1 MSTIP
6 KDPVTAES
14 SGTATE
20 PADDTGRLDG
30 ASRARIFAVLAVI
43 VLFTEVAPMQYTI
56 VAAALQKIAPTF
68 PGVGANINWAIIVF
82 GLIGAAASP
91 LIGKMS
97 DVWGKKR
104 MFLVCGVL
112 FMLGCVLDAV
122 TSNWAIF
129 LIGRGLQA
137 TAIATAVIAYGLIR
151 DLMPRKYVPLG
162 LGITATGL
170 GLSAVAG
177 PLLGGYLVDNY
188 SWRAIFWCLA
198 GFTLLMLPLVAIVVP
213 ESKLRVPER
222 IDVIGAVLLSAGA
235 ALTLIYLDKGQDWGW
250 SRPGTLI
257 WLIGGFALLVL
268 FVVVETRVS
277 RPIMDMKLLFHPRV
291 ALVLAG
297 ALFASFLIGVQSY
310 AMGYM
315 TQTPDEATI
324 AGKVHEGTLVQLQAQ
339 TGQPL
344 PPEAVQVTLDP
355 GYTYGNGYTLLEFA
369 IRIALLQAVLAMICG
384 ALAGVLARRIGAR
397 LPLVSA
403 LTLFAAAG
411 VCYAVL
417 PHTSAV
423 FLWVSAI
430 FGIGF
435 GFYYAS
441 MPILMVEAVPQEQQ
455 GISLGML
462 GVMQSMGV
470 AVGLA
475 IVTAFLT
482 ANPMSALVSVA
493 GQPAQPAPVPGIFG
507 DHGYEMGFWFAAGA
521 SVLALLIALAMRHGR
536 TPATGG
542 TAH

>member
-6 KDPVTAES
+6 SDPATTES
-14 SGTATE
+14 PGVVSE
-20 PADDTGRLDG
+20 SADDTGRLDG
-30 ASRARIFAVLAVI
+30 ASRGRIFAVLAVI

-112 FMLGCVLDAV
+112 FMLGCVLDAI
-122 TSNWAIF
+122 TSNWALF

-151 DLMPRKYVPLG
+151 DLMPRKYVPIG

-170 GLSAVAG
+170 GLSAIAG
-177 PLLGGYLVDNY
+177 PLLGGFLVDNY

-198 GFTLLMLPLVAIVVP
+198 GFTLLMLPLVWFVVP

-222 IDVIGAVLLSAGA
+222 IDVAGAVLLSAGA
-235 ALTLIYLDKGQDWGW
+235 GLTLIYLDKGQDWGW
-250 SRPGTLI
+250 SRPTTLA
-257 WLIGGFALLVL
+257 WLAAGLVLLML
-268 FVVVETRVS
+268 FVVIENRVS
-277 RPIMDMKLLFHPRV
+277 RPIMDMRLLFHPRV

-310 AMGYM
+310 ALGYM
-315 TQTPDEATI
+315 TQTPDQATVT
-324 AGKVHEGTLVQLQAQ
+324 AGVQQATLAQVQQQ
-339 TGQPL
+339 TGQPI

-369 IRIALLQAVLAMICG
+369 VRIALLQAVLAMLCG
-384 ALAGVLARRIGAR
+384 ALAGALARRIGAR
-397 LPLVSA
+397 LPLIVA
-403 LTLFAAAG
+403 LALFVGAG
-411 VCYAVL
+411 VCYAML
-417 PHTSAV
+417 PHTWV
-423 FLWVSAI
+423 TFLWVSAA
-430 FGIGF
+430 FGVGF
-435 GFYYAS
+435 GFYYAA

-470 AVGLA
+470 AIGLA
-475 IVTAFLT
+475 IVTAFLH
-482 ANPMSALVSVA
+482 ASPMRALVSVG
-493 GQPAQPAPVPGIFG
+493 GQPAPPSPVPGIFG
-507 DHGYEMGFWFAAGA
+507 DNGYELGFWVAAGA
-521 SVLALLIALAMRHGR
+521 SSLALLIALVMRHGR

-542 TAH
+542 TAY

>member
-6 KDPVTAES
+6 KDPTTAES
-14 SGTATE
+14 PGRIIESDAE
-20 PADDTGRLDG
+20 TGRLDG
-30 ASRARIFAVLAVI
+30 ASRARIFTVLAVI

-68 PGVGANINWAIIVF
+68 PSVGANINWAIIVF

-104 MFLVCGVL
+104 MFLVCGML

-122 TSNWAIF
+122 TDSWAIF

-162 LGITATGL
+162 LGVTATGL
-170 GLSAVAG
+170 GFSAIGG

-188 SWRAIFWCLA
+188 SWRAIFWVLA
-198 GFTLLMLPLVAIVVP
+198 GFTLLMLPLVWLVVP
-213 ESKLRVPER
+213 ESKLRVKER
-222 IDVIGAVLLSAGA
+222 IDVLGAVLLSAGA
-235 ALTLIYLDKGQDWGW
+235 GLTLIYLDKGQDWGW
-250 SRPGTLI
+250 SKPLTLA
-257 WLIGGFALLVL
+257 WLFGGIALLVV
-268 FVVVETRVS
+268 FVVVELNVA

-291 ALVLAG
+291 TLVLGG

-310 AMGYM
+310 ALGYM
-315 TQTPDEATI
+315 TQTPDSDTVAAGVQQATLAQI
-324 AGKVHEGTLVQLQAQ
+324 QQQ
-339 TGQPL
+339 TGQPM
-344 PPEAVQVTLDP
+344 PAAAVQVALDP
-355 GYTYGNGYTLLEFA
+355 GYSYGNGFTLLEFA
-369 IRIALLQAVLAMICG
+369 VRIALLQAVLAMICG
-384 ALAGVLARRIGAR
+384 AAAGALARKIGAR
-397 LPLVSA
+397 IPLVFA
-403 LTLFAAAG
+403 LVLFASAG

-417 PHTSAV
+417 PHTWVV
-423 FLWVSAI
+423 FLWVSAA

-470 AVGLA
+470 AIGLA
-475 IVTAFLT
+475 IVTAYLNASPIT
-482 ANPMSALVSVA
+482 AQVSVA
-493 GQPAQPAPVPGIFG
+493 GQPPQGSVIPQVFAE
-507 DHGYEMGFWFAAGA
+507 HGYEMGFWFAAGA
-521 SVLALLIALAMRHGR
+521 SVIALIIALIMRHGR

-542 TAH
+542 TAY

>member
-1 MSTIP
+1 MSTIS
-6 KDPVTAES
+6 KDPS
-14 SGTATE
+14 ATE
-20 PADDTGRLDG
+20 SPGSTVESNADTGRLDG
-30 ASRARIFAVLAVI
+30 ASRARIFTVLAVI

-68 PGVGANINWAIIVF
+68 PSVGANINWAIIVF

-112 FMLGCVLDAV
+112 FMIGCVLCAV
-122 TSNWAIF
+122 TDSWAIF

-162 LGITATGL
+162 LGVTATGL
-170 GLSAVAG
+170 GFSAIGG

-188 SWRAIFWCLA
+188 SWRAIFWVLA
-198 GFTLLMLPLVAIVVP
+198 GFTLLMLPLVWMVVP
-213 ESKLRVPER
+213 ESKLRVKQR
-222 IDVIGAVLLSAGA
+222 IDVLGALLLSAGA
-235 ALTLIYLDKGQDWGW
+235 GLTLIYLDKGQDWGW
-250 SRPGTLI
+250 SKPLTLA
-257 WLIGGFALLVL
+257 WLFGGIALLVL
-268 FVVVETRVS
+268 FVVVELNVA

-291 ALVLAG
+291 TLVLGG

-310 AMGYM
+310 ALGYM
-315 TQTPDEATI
+315 TQSPDADTVAAGVQQATLAQI
-324 AGKVHEGTLVQLQAQ
+324 QQQ
-339 TGQPL
+339 TGQPM
-344 PPEAVQVTLDP
+344 PAAAVQVALDP
-355 GYTYGNGYTLLEFA
+355 GYSYGNGFTLLEFA

-384 ALAGVLARRIGAR
+384 AAAGVIARKIGAR
-397 LPLVSA
+397 IPLVFA
-403 LTLFAAAG
+403 LVLFAGAG

-417 PHTSAV
+417 PHTWVV
-423 FLWVSAI
+423 FLWVSAA

-475 IVTAFLT
+475 IVTAYLNASPIT
-482 ANPMSALVSVA
+482 AQVSVA
-493 GQPAQPAPVPGIFG
+493 GQPPQGSVIPQIFA
-507 DHGYEMGFWFAAGA
+507 DHGYEMGFWFAAA
-521 SVLALLIALAMRHGR
+521 AALVALIIAVVMRHGR

-542 TAH
+542 TAY